1 MSVPRP
7 SPLDRPEPGPSDAQP
22 DLRAGA
28 AAALGAYGLWGVL
41 PLFFKLLEGMD
52 ALAIVA
58 HRVVFSLLAVL
69 AFVFARGARGEVR
82 AAFRDRK
89 VVLAMIVS
97 TLLIA
102 VNWLVFVY
110 GVTAGRVLEVSFGYF
125 INPLVSVALGLVLLG
140 ERFSRLQG
148 GRDRAGAG
156 GGDDPVGGAG
166 HGAVGGDRPCDELR
180 VLRLCPQGCGGG
192 IIGRA
197 AGGNPVPAAAG
208 AGLYCVAL
216 GRAHARSLR

>member
-1 MSVPRP
+1 
-7 SPLDRPEPGPSDAQP
+7 EPGPSDAQP

-28 AAALGAYGLWGVL
+28 AAALGAYGLWVVL

-125 INPLVSVALGLVLLG
+125 INPLV
-140 ERFSRLQG
+140 
-148 GRDRAGAG
+148 
-156 GGDDPVGGAG
+156 
-166 HGAVGGDRPCDELR
+166 
-180 VLRLCPQGCGGG
+180 
-192 IIGRA
+192 
-197 AGGNPVPAAAG
+197 
-208 AGLYCVAL
+208 
-216 GRAHARSLR
+216 